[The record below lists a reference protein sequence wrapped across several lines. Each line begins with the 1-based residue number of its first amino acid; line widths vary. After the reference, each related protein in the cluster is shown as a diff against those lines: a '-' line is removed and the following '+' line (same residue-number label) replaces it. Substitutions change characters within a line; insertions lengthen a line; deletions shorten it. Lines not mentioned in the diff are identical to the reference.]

1 MVATGPVVM
10 DLEQTG
16 LAAMDK
22 VTDKGETGLATTVVV
37 DQVIMV
43 LEETVLEET
52 AVAPEEAAVQ
62 AAAAAVAVA
71 VV

>member
-37 DQVIMV
+37 DQVVTV
-43 LEETVLEET
+43 LEETVLVET
-52 AVAPEEAAVQ
+52 AVAPE
-62 AAAAAVAVA
+62 AAAVLAAVA
-71 VV
+71 EAVV